1 MQADY
6 CRRKEKS
13 WTKMGFWS
21 WKKNEKGVKTPFS
34 AAHQLQTLE
43 RTNEHTFHVDL
54 LPLSSFHLKSIHP
67 QPAFNDFF
75 WSLCQPSPS
84 LLYSVILLN
93 IHQKNWFKPAP
104 ARHFRCKPFFCLSQF
119 LGQANGG
126 WKASSTTTTRVQ
138 NQLTINHF
146 RSTPSSAFHA
156 SFEPSN
162 QSVSS
167 FRWTGDGLPNIQIKS
182 SRVSS
187 LLLHVLNWTDKV
199 FRLPNKY
206 ET

>member
-1 MQADY
+1 
-6 CRRKEKS
+6 
-13 WTKMGFWS
+13 MGFWS

-54 LPLSSFHLKSIHP
+54 LPLSSFHLKSFEIYT
-67 QPAFNDFF
+67 
-75 WSLCQPSPS
+75 PSTCFQWFLLVTMS
-84 LLYSVILLN
+84 AQSRLSLYSVILLN